1 MVIRGIKHLYHQER
15 KNMNIDKLT
24 EWVERVKNT
33 ILIKLAYSY
42 LGTAVMNRF
51 NLHVKIGN
59 YGSYTKNEDTI
70 MVSVTETKAK
80 QMNLKDLLRVLKFL
94 LYHECSHVLYTDF
107 NKYKECILSACSIF
121 EKEANARGITLYKK
135 AVVEFVQY
143 FMNCIEDGRIENILC
158 NNKPGIIKHR
168 DWYRIKNWM
177 EDTGE
182 QYPNKINSYF
192 DGFNIIATM
201 GIYPKEF
208 SKRAEQSVVDNLKK
222 CESLIGNFVL
232 SNTLTEGKKYTDQ
245 MIEIIAPDLVDL
257 FAGLTEEQIK
267 ELLEAIKQMAEKNH
281 INSDNYKANEDG
293 TEKPNGPII
302 GILTDDMKESN
313 ESDNTQR
320 PDYIIDLR
328 TKKQEEK
335 KDEQESKENDSNSE
349 CPSECENSGNNE
361 KNDTSDTNTPVD
373 EEKPEN
379 RQNNGSE
386 GKSDKEQSQKDDNES
401 SKSGSEDSKELKQED
416 SDGKDLTRSEAEST
430 SGGENTLIDEEKPE
444 NRQNSD
450 SEGKSDKKQ
459 SQKDDNE
466 FSKSESADLE
476 KEDPDGED
484 LTRSEAENAFGG
496 EIGNQN
502 KNQKSESLNKDKN
515 ENPQV
520 ENKQS
525 VEHKLADIL
534 SEKKEQIESET
545 DKEVSTDLEKTR
557 KGIELSQRDESSGRY
572 DLTDK
577 DLKKVNEALT
587 DTAFKEIK
595 SETARSRLVK
605 ISEQIRIRSQRTKQ
619 KLINILKAKETD
631 DRTELYTGSIDVNSL
646 GLFCAGKTNVFKES
660 GILSGIETCCFILKD
675 HSGSMSSDFKENLAI
690 EALAEVE
697 ESVKGIMPLKMVAF
711 NENYGVNHHIIKNWD
726 DMEENVSYALSFRAN
741 PRGCNNDAY
750 SIYCAAMELMKR
762 PEDNKILIVISDGLP
777 SACKETDVQKA
788 VHFARKNKI
797 FVINFLIGD
806 NQTINANWENF
817 KNMYETYFC
826 GVNPDKLGNSLF
838 SFLKK
843 FVESL

>member
-313 ESDNTQR
+313 ESDNTQS

-361 KNDTSDTNTPVD
+361 ENDTSDTNTPVD

-379 RQNNGSE
+379 RQNN
-386 GKSDKEQSQKDDNES
+386 
-401 SKSGSEDSKELKQED
+401 D
-416 SDGKDLTRSEAEST
+416 SD
-430 SGGENTLIDEEKPE
+430 
-444 NRQNSD
+444 
-450 SEGKSDKKQ
+450 GKSDKKQ

-466 FSKSESADLE
+466 FSESESADLKE
-476 KEDPDGED
+476 LEEDPDGED
-484 LTRSEAENAFGG
+484 LTRSEAESSSGG

-502 KNQKSESLNKDKN
+502 KDHKSESLRKDKN
-515 ENPQV
+515 KNPQV

-525 VEHKLADIL
+525 AEHKLTDIL

-545 DKEVSTDLEKTR
+545 DREVSTDLEKTR

-595 SETARSRLVK
+595 SETARRRMVK

-619 KLINILKAKETD
+619 KLINILKAKETE

-660 GILSGIETCCFILKD
+660 GILAGIETCCFILKD

>member
-1 MVIRGIKHLYHQER
+1 
-15 KNMNIDKLT
+15 MNIDKLT
-24 EWVERVKNT
+24 EWVERVKNA

-51 NLHVKIGN
+51 NLHVKIGD
-59 YGSYTKNEDTI
+59 YGSFTDNEGTI
-70 MVSVTETKAK
+70 MVSVTETEAK

-121 EKEANARGITLYKK
+121 EKEANAKGITLYKK

-208 SKRAEQSVVDNLKK
+208 HKRAEQSVVDNLKK

-245 MIEIIAPDLVDL
+245 MVEIIAPDLVDL

-328 TKKQEEK
+328 TKKQEDK

-349 CPSECENSGNNE
+349 HPSECENSGNNE
-361 KNDTSDTNTPVD
+361 GNGTSDTNTPID

-379 RQNNGSE
+379 MQNNGSD
-386 GKSDKEQSQKDDNES
+386 GKPDKRRSQKDKES
-401 SKSGSEDSKELKQED
+401 SKSESVNSKELKQED
-416 SDGKDLTRSEAEST
+416 SDSEDLTSSEAEIS
-430 SGGENTLIDEEKPE
+430 SGGEM
-444 NRQNSD
+444 R
-450 SEGKSDKKQ
+450 
-459 SQKDDNE
+459 
-466 FSKSESADLE
+466 
-476 KEDPDGED
+476 
-484 LTRSEAENAFGG
+484 
-496 EIGNQN
+496 NQN
-502 KNQKSESLNKDKN
+502 KDHKSESLRKDKN
-515 ENPQV
+515 KNPQV

-525 VEHKLADIL
+525 AEHKLTDIL

-545 DKEVSTDLEKTR
+545 DREVSTDLEKTR
-557 KGIELSQRDESSGRY
+557 KGIELSQRDEDSGRY

-595 SETARSRLVK
+595 SETARRRMVK
-605 ISEQIRIRSQRTKQ
+605 ISEQIRIRSQRTKR
-619 KLINILKAKETD
+619 KLINILKAKETE

-711 NENYGVNHHIIKNWD
+711 NEGYRYGVNHQVIKNWD

-741 PRGCNNDAY
+741 APNGGNNDAY

-806 NQTINANWENF
+806 NRTINANWENF

>member
-1 MVIRGIKHLYHQER
+1 
-15 KNMNIDKLT
+15 MNIDKLT
-24 EWVERVKNT
+24 EWVERVKNA

-51 NLHVKIGN
+51 NLHVKIGD
-59 YGSYTKNEDTI
+59 YGSFTNNEDTI
-70 MVSVTETKAK
+70 MVSVTEAEAK

-121 EKEANARGITLYKK
+121 EKEAKAKGITLYKK

-208 SKRAEQSVVDNLKK
+208 HKRAEQSVVDNLKK

-245 MIEIIAPDLVDL
+245 MVEIIAPDLVDL

-328 TKKQEEK
+328 TKKQEDK

-349 CPSECENSGNNE
+349 RPSECENSGNNE
-361 KNDTSDTNTPVD
+361 GNDTSDTNTPID

-379 RQNNGSE
+379 MQNNGSD
-386 GKSDKEQSQKDDNES
+386 GKFDKKRSQKDKES
-401 SKSGSEDSKELKQED
+401 SKSESADLKELEEED
-416 SDGKDLTRSEAEST
+416 PDGEDLTRSEAEST
-430 SGGENTLIDEEKPE
+430 SGGE
-444 NRQNSD
+444 
-450 SEGKSDKKQ
+450 
-459 SQKDDNE
+459 
-466 FSKSESADLE
+466 
-476 KEDPDGED
+476 
-484 LTRSEAENAFGG
+484 
-496 EIGNQN
+496 IGNQN
-502 KNQKSESLNKDKN
+502 KDHKSESLRKDKN
-515 ENPQV
+515 KNPQV

-525 VEHKLADIL
+525 AEHKLTDIL

-545 DKEVSTDLEKTR
+545 DREVSTDLEKTR
-557 KGIELSQRDESSGRY
+557 KGIELSQRDEDSGRY

-595 SETARSRLVK
+595 SETARRRMVK

-619 KLINILKAKETD
+619 KLINILKAKETE

-660 GILSGIETCCFILKD
+660 GILAGIETCCFILKD

-697 ESVKGIMPLKMVAF
+697 ESIKGIMPLKMVAF
-711 NENYGVNHHIIKNWD
+711 NEGYRYGVNHQVIKNWD
-726 DMEENVSYALSFRAN
+726 DMEENVSYALSFRTNA
-741 PRGCNNDAY
+741 PGGGNNDAY

-806 NQTINANWENF
+806 NRTINANWENF

>member
-1 MVIRGIKHLYHQER
+1 M
-15 KNMNIDKLT
+15 D
-24 EWVERVKNT
+24 
-33 ILIKLAYSY
+33 
-42 LGTAVMNRF
+42 
-51 NLHVKIGN
+51 
-59 YGSYTKNEDTI
+59 
-70 MVSVTETKAK
+70 
-80 QMNLKDLLRVLKFL
+80 
-94 LYHECSHVLYTDF
+94 
-107 NKYKECILSACSIF
+107 
-121 EKEANARGITLYKK
+121 
-135 AVVEFVQY
+135 
-143 FMNCIEDGRIENILC
+143 
-158 NNKPGIIKHR
+158 
-168 DWYRIKNWM
+168 
-177 EDTGE
+177 
-182 QYPNKINSYF
+182 
-192 DGFNIIATM
+192 
-201 GIYPKEF
+201 
-208 SKRAEQSVVDNLKK
+208 
-222 CESLIGNFVL
+222 
-232 SNTLTEGKKYTDQ
+232 
-245 MIEIIAPDLVDL
+245 
-257 FAGLTEEQIK
+257 
-267 ELLEAIKQMAEKNH
+267 
-281 INSDNYKANEDG
+281 
-293 TEKPNGPII
+293 
-302 GILTDDMKESN
+302 
-313 ESDNTQR
+313 
-320 PDYIIDLR
+320 
-328 TKKQEEK
+328 
-335 KDEQESKENDSNSE
+335 
-349 CPSECENSGNNE
+349 
-361 KNDTSDTNTPVD
+361 
-373 EEKPEN
+373 
-379 RQNNGSE
+379 
-386 GKSDKEQSQKDDNES
+386 
-401 SKSGSEDSKELKQED
+401 
-416 SDGKDLTRSEAEST
+416 
-430 SGGENTLIDEEKPE
+430 
-444 NRQNSD
+444 
-450 SEGKSDKKQ
+450 
-459 SQKDDNE
+459 
-466 FSKSESADLE
+466 
-476 KEDPDGED
+476 
-484 LTRSEAENAFGG
+484 
-496 EIGNQN
+496 
-502 KNQKSESLNKDKN
+502 QKSESLNKDKN
-515 ENPQV
+515 KNPQV

-726 DMEENVSYALSFRAN
+726 DMEENVSYALSFRTN
-741 PRGCNNDAY
+741 PRGRNNDAY